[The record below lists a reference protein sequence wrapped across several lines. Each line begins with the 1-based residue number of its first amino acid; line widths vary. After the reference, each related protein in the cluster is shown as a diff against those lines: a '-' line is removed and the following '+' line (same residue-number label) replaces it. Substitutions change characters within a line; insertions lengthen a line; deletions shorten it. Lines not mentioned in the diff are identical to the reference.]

1 MGLSCE
7 WLAMQASLLS
17 LVILDQRL
25 HGSWNLHFCD
35 QDYHRLLEFFFCKR
49 GAMLVFLMLSYPY
62 LLTFGS
68 GSSELGLLLWR
79 VVHPV
84 KVAPDGFRD
93 I

>member
-35 QDYHRLLEFFFCKR
+35 QDYHRLLEFFF
-49 GAMLVFLMLSYPY
+49 
-62 LLTFGS
+62 FGS
-68 GSSELGLLLWR
+68 GSLELGRLLWR